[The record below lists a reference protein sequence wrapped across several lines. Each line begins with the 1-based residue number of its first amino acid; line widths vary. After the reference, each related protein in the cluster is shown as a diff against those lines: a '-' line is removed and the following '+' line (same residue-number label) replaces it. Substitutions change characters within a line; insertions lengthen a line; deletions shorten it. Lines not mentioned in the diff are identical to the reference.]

1 MARVIRARP
10 PRPALVRTRVPSGP
24 PAVPRSGLRPRGAS
38 VVALAAVAA
47 LALALVAATSLA
59 LAGLQLQP
67 GGVRSDGP
75 RSDPRTPGDAGL
87 TATPTT
93 LLWSAAVP
101 SASAP
106 ASHHRLAGPVRRAAV
121 TRPVTPVRRH
131 ALGSRGAV
139 RTRAQRWFAR
149 RNLEGG

>member
-1 MARVIRARP
+1 MRAQ
-10 PRPALVRTRVPSGP
+10 PAPD
-24 PAVPRSGLRPRGAS
+24 LRAGALS
-38 VVALAAVAA
+38 AVALAAVAA
-47 LALALVAATSLA
+47 LAVALVAATSLA
-59 LAGLQLQP
+59 LAGLQLRAGRGA
-67 GGVRSDGP
+67 GGGGGGASGTT
-75 RSDPRTPGDAGL
+75 SDPRTPGDPGL
-87 TATPTT
+87 TAIPTT

-106 ASHHRLAGPVRRAAV
+106 ASHHRMAGPVRRVAA
-121 TRPVTPVRRH
+121 TRPVAPVRRH

>member
-10 PRPALVRTRVPSGP
+10 PRPALVHARVRSD
-24 PAVPRSGLRPRGAS
+24 PRAHGAHGAS
-38 VVALAAVAA
+38 AALAAVAA

-59 LAGLQLQP
+59 LAGLQLQA
-67 GGVRSDGP
+67 GGVGADGAPSDRRTSG
-75 RSDPRTPGDAGL
+75 DPGL
-87 TATPTT
+87 AATPTT

-106 ASHHRLAGPVRRAAV
+106 ASHHRLAGPVRRVTAA
-121 TRPVTPVRRH
+121 RPVTPVRRH

>member
-10 PRPALVRTRVPSGP
+10 SRPALVHARV
-24 PAVPRSGLRPRGAS
+24 RSGVLAHAAS
-38 VVALAAVAA
+38 AARAAVAA

-67 GGVRSDGP
+67 GGVGSDGP
-75 RSDPRTPGDAGL
+75 RSEPRTSGDPAGL

-106 ASHHRLAGPVRRAAV
+106 ASHHRLAGPLRRVAA
-121 TRPVTPVRRH
+121 TRPVTPVRKH

>member
-1 MARVIRARP
+1 MARVTRARP
-10 PRPALVRTRVPSGP
+10 PRPARVHACPASGRRARLPSG
-24 PAVPRSGLRPRGAS
+24 
-38 VVALAAVAA
+38 VALAAVAG

-59 LAGLQLQP
+59 LAGLQLQA
-67 GGVRSDGP
+67 GATGAYGATSDA
-75 RSDPRTPGDAGL
+75 RTPGDPGL
-87 TATPTT
+87 TATPST

-106 ASHHRLAGPVRRAAV
+106 ASHHRLAGPVRRVAA
-121 TRPVTPVRRH
+121 TRPARPVRRH

>member
-1 MARVIRARP
+1 MRAQ
-10 PRPALVRTRVPSGP
+10 PAPD
-24 PAVPRSGLRPRGAS
+24 LRAGALS
-38 VVALAAVAA
+38 AVALAAVAA
-47 LALALVAATSLA
+47 LAVALVAATSLA
-59 LAGLQLQP
+59 LAGLQLRA
-67 GGVRSDGP
+67 GGGGASGTT
-75 RSDPRTPGDAGL
+75 SDPRTPGDPGL
-87 TATPTT
+87 TAIPTT

-106 ASHHRLAGPVRRAAV
+106 ASHHRMAGPVRRVAAM
-121 TRPVTPVRRH
+121 RPVAPVRRH

>member
-1 MARVIRARP
+1 MRAQ
-10 PRPALVRTRVPSGP
+10 PAPD
-24 PAVPRSGLRPRGAS
+24 LRAGALS
-38 VVALAAVAA
+38 AVALAAVAA
-47 LALALVAATSLA
+47 LAVALVAATSLA
-59 LAGLQLQP
+59 LAGLQLQAGA
-67 GGVRSDGP
+67 GGGGGAYGP
-75 RSDPRTPGDAGL
+75 TSDPRTPGDPGL
-87 TATPTT
+87 TAIPTT

-106 ASHHRLAGPVRRAAV
+106 ASHHRIAGPVRRVAA
-121 TRPVTPVRRH
+121 TRPVAPVRRH

>member
-1 MARVIRARP
+1 MRTQ
-10 PRPALVRTRVPSGP
+10 PAP
-24 PAVPRSGLRPRGAS
+24 GLRAGALS
-38 VVALAAVAA
+38 AAALAAVAA
-47 LALALVAATSLA
+47 LAVALVAATSLA
-59 LAGLQLQP
+59 LAGLQLQAGA
-67 GGVRSDGP
+67 GGGGGAYGP
-75 RSDPRTPGDAGL
+75 TSDPRTPGDPGL
-87 TATPTT
+87 AAIPTT

-106 ASHHRLAGPVRRAAV
+106 ASHHRIAGPVRRVAA
-121 TRPVTPVRRH
+121 TRPVAPVRRH